1 MSGRSILHLSWEY
14 PPVVYGGLGRHVHAL
29 AEAQAA
35 RGDQVVVLTQSAK
48 PDRGGSAD
56 PPGPDALPDETVA
69 GVRIIR
75 VPHDPPAVPF
85 DEAHLLAWV
94 MGMESAITRRG
105 LDLIEEHAPHVVH
118 AHDWMM
124 AHAATTLV
132 EASRHES
139 ALVATIHATEAG
151 RHQGW
156 LPTGLSDSIH
166 SIEHWLVHRAQRV
179 IACSHHMRDEIER
192 LFHLDP
198 ERIAVVTNGIHLRRW
213 RASAADIARAR
224 DRFAATGPLI
234 VFCGRLEWEKG
245 GHTLIDALPRLR
257 RRLPRLRVVVA
268 GRGGAASDLE
278 RQARERRVSSIV
290 TFTGW
295 LPEREL
301 HGLMAAADA
310 LVIPSLYEPFGLV
323 ALEGAALSA
332 PLVVARTG
340 GLAEFVVDAKTGRTF
355 APGDP
360 VDLARAVT
368 ETVRDHE
375 SSREFARAARARL
388 RESYRWELLAA
399 QTDEVYA
406 RAAASEPPGGS
417 DPAVIPP
424 RGVNLLR
431 DFA

>member
-1 MSGRSILHLSWEY
+1 MSGRRILHLSWEY
-14 PPVVYGGLGRHVHAL
+14 PPLVYGGLGRHVHAL

-35 RGDQVVVLTQSAK
+35 RGDEVVVLTQSVK

-56 PPGPDALPDETVA
+56 PPGPDALHDETVA
-69 GVRIIR
+69 GVRIVR

-105 LDLIEEHAPHVVH
+105 LALIDEQAPHVVH

-132 EASRHES
+132 ERSRHES

-156 LPTGLSDSIH
+156 LPTDLSDSIH

-179 IACSHHMRDEIER
+179 IACSQHMRSEIER
-192 LFHLDP
+192 LFHLDA
-198 ERIAVVTNGIHLRRW
+198 EHIAVVTNGIDLDRW

-224 DRFAATGPLI
+224 DRFAANGPLI

-257 RRLPRLRVVVA
+257 RRLPGLRVVIA
-268 GRGGAASDLE
+268 GRGGAAADLE
-278 RQARERRVSSIV
+278 RQARERRVASIV

-295 LPEREL
+295 IPEREL

-310 LVIPSLYEPFGLV
+310 LVIPSIYEPFGLV

-340 GLAEFVVDAKTGRTF
+340 GLAEFVVDAQTGRTF

-368 ETVRDHE
+368 EAVRDHE
-375 SSREFARAARARL
+375 SSRERARAARTRL

-406 RAAASEPPGGS
+406 QARATVPLLAGE
-417 DPAVIPP
+417 PAVIPP

>member
-1 MSGRSILHLSWEY
+1 MSGRRILHLSWEY
-14 PPVVYGGLGRHVHAL
+14 PPLVYGGLGRHVHAL

-35 RGDQVVVLTQSAK
+35 RGDDVTVLTQASPQARAD
-48 PDRGGSAD
+48 DR
-56 PPGPDALPDETVA
+56 VN
-69 GVRIIR
+69 GVRILR
-75 VPHDPPAVPF
+75 VPHDPPTVPF

-94 MGMESAITRRG
+94 MGMESAIARRG
-105 LDLIEEHAPHVVH
+105 IEIVDDHAPDIVH

-124 AHAATTLV
+124 AHAAATVTS
-132 EASRHES
+132 AAQGAA

-156 LPTGLSDSIH
+156 LPTDLSDSIH
-166 SIEHWLVHRAQRV
+166 SVEHWLVHRAARV
-179 IACSHHMRDEIER
+179 IACSQHMRDEISR
-192 LFHLDP
+192 LFRLPP
-198 ERIAVVTNGIHLRRW
+198 ENIDVVTNGIDLRRW
-213 RASAADIARAR
+213 RATPADIARAR
-224 DRFAATGPLI
+224 DRYGATGPLV

-257 RRLPRLRVVVA
+257 RRLPGLRVVIA
-268 GRGGAASDLE
+268 GRGGAATDLE
-278 RQARERRVSSIV
+278 RQARERRVTSLV

-295 LPEREL
+295 IPEREL

-340 GLAEFVVDAKTGRTF
+340 GLAEFVVEGQTGRTF
-355 APGDP
+355 TPGDP

-368 ETVRDHE
+368 EAVRDTDR
-375 SSREFARAARARL
+375 SRELGRAARARL
-388 RESYRWELLAA
+388 RESYRWDLLAA
-399 QTDEVYA
+399 QTDEVYGCA
-406 RAAASEPPGGS
+406 AQDPLRTRAE
-417 DPAVIPP
+417 DPVIPP

-431 DFA
+431 DSS